1 MPRRVLSMIVV
12 SLAVGGSASAQW
24 STTPAPSG
32 WETTTQKQ
40 TGDANAFSVVY
51 LAPKLEQLK
60 VWEGFAHGLNFE
72 ALATY
77 LNQTFK
83 MPRPLPIVYLQC
95 GTVNAFY
102 TEDKHAI
109 LVCYELMAY
118 FRDVFAPRVKSEAE
132 LTKKV
137 AGAIAFTFLH
147 ELGHALAGE
156 LALPITGKEEDAADQ
171 LAALILSRSKEMGR
185 DSALAAAEWFAIEGQ
200 RKQQKGAIVW
210 YDEHSFDL
218 QRMYDIICTLYGQD
232 QQSNAGLARSV
243 SMSED
248 RAARCARETP
258 RRMQA
263 WRDLLKPHLRQ

>member
-1 MPRRVLSMIVV
+1 MPRRALWIVM
-12 SLAVGGSASAQW
+12 LVGGSASAQW
-24 STTPAPSG
+24 TTTPSG
-32 WETTTQKQ
+32 WETTTQKKA
-40 TGDANAFSVVY
+40 GDANVFSIVY
-51 LAPKLEQLK
+51 VPPKAEQLK
-60 VWEGFAHGLNFE
+60 MWEGFAHGLNLE

-118 FRDVFAPRVKSEAE
+118 FRDLFAPRVKSEAE
-132 LTKKV
+132 LTRKV

-185 DSALAAAEWFAIEGQ
+185 ESALAAAEWFAIEGAK
-200 RKQQKGAIVW
+200 KQQKGAIVW

-232 QQSNAGLARSV
+232 QQSNAGLARAV

-258 RRMQA
+258 KRLQA
-263 WRDLLKPHLRQ
+263 WRELLKPHLRQ